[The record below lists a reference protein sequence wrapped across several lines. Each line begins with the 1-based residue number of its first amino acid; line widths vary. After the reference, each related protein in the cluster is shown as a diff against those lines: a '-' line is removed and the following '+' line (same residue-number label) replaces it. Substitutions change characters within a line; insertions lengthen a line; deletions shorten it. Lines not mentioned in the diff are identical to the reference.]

1 MTPQAMGGEPVELRT
16 ADGTNLQGVLYRP
29 TGQHRRAVLVAG
41 GLGIPQR
48 FYAPFATW
56 LAQRGHLVMTFD
68 LRGMGASRR
77 PEHRRS
83 LRGLD
88 ADMLTWA
95 RQDFPAAV
103 QALSDMVDGE
113 PIVLIGHSLG
123 AHHAVMT
130 DARTQA
136 RIETLVSVAAGSG
149 YWRDWAAPS
158 RRLAPLMLHLAAP
171 LLTPLLGYFP
181 GKALRMVGDLPG
193 PAMRQWTRWCRHPG
207 FAWGAEPDLVQ
218 PSLQSARFRIEAFS
232 FTDDDAM
239 TENCTRK
246 LLNATPNAP
255 STLIVVKPGDVRLA
269 RIGHTGA
276 FRREAADALWPMF
289 ETAFLSGVTAGD
301 RYRGQERRKL

>member
-1 MTPQAMGGEPVELRT
+1 MTPQATSGEPVELRT
-16 ADGTNLQGVLYRP
+16 SDGTDLQGVVYRP
-29 TGQHRRAVLVAG
+29 PGRRRRAVLVSG

-48 FYAPFATW
+48 FYAPFASW
-56 LAQRGHLVMTFD
+56 LAQRGHLVLTFD
-68 LRGMGASRR
+68 PRGMGASRR

-95 RQDFPAAV
+95 RRDFPAAV
-103 QALSDMVDGE
+103 RALADRAGGE
-113 PIVLIGHSLG
+113 SIVLIGHSLG
-123 AHHAVMT
+123 AHHAAMT
-130 DARTQA
+130 DADTQA
-136 RIETLVSVAAGSG
+136 RIETVVSVAAGSG

-158 RRLAPLMLHLAAP
+158 RRVAPLMLHLAAP
-171 LLTPLLGYFP
+171 VLTPLLGYFP

-207 FAWGAEPDLVQ
+207 FAWGAEPERVL

-239 TENCTRK
+239 TELCIRK
-246 LLNATPNAP
+246 LLAAMPNAR
-255 STLIVVKPGDVRLA
+255 STVIVVKPGDVGLA

-276 FRREAADALWPMF
+276 FRRDGAEALWPMF
-289 ETAFLSGVTAGD
+289 EQAFLEPVPAD
-301 RYRGQERRKL
+301 PR